1 MCIRDSALVDGATSN
16 PALQGTFR
24 TLLLLLVGKPLL
36 IIFHQEDFFF
46 LCDSFRLS
54 QIRLKFDSGHVTY
67 VDCSVIRG
75 HSVIRGQY

>member
-1 MCIRDSALVDGATSN
+1 MGLKYYGHIEGHY
-16 PALQGTFR
+16 F
-24 TLLLLLVGKPLL
+24 
-36 IIFHQEDFFF
+36 EDFFL

-75 HSVIRGQY
+75 RSVIRGQYWVRGG